1 MGGHLGNA
9 LQNCAQ
15 SKEIPPVYHGNSV
28 LAGQEYCLW
37 NRFLKNDPTEVF
49 SRYIG
54 AAALRQQC
62 ANIPY
67 GIIGGSRC
75 SCRYFDMAMRHK
87 VRVGA
92 DGKREATIFEDFIN
106 HGRMLIEIK
115 ACFHKNT
122 FYF

>member
-1 MGGHLGNA
+1 MLDAVQKFASATRGRNRQAAVDNRAMGGHLWNA
-9 LQNCAQ
+9 RQNCAQ
-15 SKEIPPVYHGNSV
+15 SKEIPPVYHENSV

-37 NRFLKNDPTEVF
+37 NHFLKNDPTEVF

-87 VRVGA
+87 SPRG
-92 DGKREATIFEDFIN
+92 
-106 HGRMLIEIK
+106 HGRQ
-115 ACFHKNT
+115 A
-122 FYF
+122 